1 MKVTEKYSDS
11 NKVVERE
18 GSKIIAEYFNAME
31 EKEQIFFFELFSE
44 IVNGCVSEVAYIKDN
59 GSKRYLAYEN

>member
-31 EKEQIFFFELFSE
+31 EKEQIFFFELFFRNSQRVRVRSG
-44 IVNGCVSEVAYIKDN
+44 IH
-59 GSKRYLAYEN
+59 KR